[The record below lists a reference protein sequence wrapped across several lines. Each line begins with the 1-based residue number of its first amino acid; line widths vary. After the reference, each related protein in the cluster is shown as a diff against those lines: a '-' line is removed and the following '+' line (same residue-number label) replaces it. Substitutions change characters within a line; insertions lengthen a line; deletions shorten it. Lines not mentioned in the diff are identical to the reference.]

1 MKKNLELEIILYLR
15 TPSMQLMSQI
25 ILYLRTP
32 SMQLMSRIQLIFDNL
47 VYEIPVKKCYFVTNK
62 RKIHVYFLTCC

>member
-1 MKKNLELEIILYLR
+1 MKKNLELE
-15 TPSMQLMSQI
+15 I

-47 VYEIPVKKCYFVTNK
+47 VYEV
-62 RKIHVYFLTCC
+62 L